1 MRIRIIL
8 PSLILPLCLLGL
20 LFGVSPIHSGAS
32 SQGQDVVTAAQ
43 LAAALEA
50 QKQED
55 AKLPRGESAERRFQ
69 ELGAKLQQSGA
80 VRVIVRL
87 RVAWRPE
94 GSIQQA
100 AELQAQ
106 RAAIRQAQ
114 DELLTGL
121 HLRHPR
127 SLKRFKYLPHLAFSI
142 DAAGLEALRSSPQVN
157 DIYEDKF
164 LRVAQAQPPSVTL
177 IAAPTAW
184 QMGYNGG
191 GKTIAILDTGVDKTH
206 QSLSGK
212 VVSEACYS
220 TDDPGTEDPGDEVIP
235 LCPGNA
241 TESEAPGS
249 GVNCAMST
257 SPDCAHGTS
266 VAGVATAIAPGANLI
281 SIQVASL
288 VNNADA
294 CEAAGAGAPCIL
306 TSPSDLDRGLERVY
320 ELATTPGPLFNNV
333 ASVNVSLAYPTF
345 TENCDNGN
353 SVKEWID
360 NLRSVGIATVVSA
373 GNDAGIV
380 GQTNAIGFP
389 ACTSSAISV
398 GATGDGVSLG
408 ANVVAPFSNSAS
420 FLSLLAPGYFTS
432 APVPGGVFSNV
443 SGTSVAAPHVS
454 GALAILKQWQPAA
467 SVSTLLSKLA
477 NNGVNVTDSRNNI
490 TKARIKIDGA
500 MSCLENV
507 LANRWK
513 GEYFDNPDLDGN
525 PVMRRDDG
533 GSFLNVNFGSGSPSS
548 ICGPGTDNFSVRW
561 TRTVNLTANVH
572 QFSVTADDGVRLY
585 VDGDKKLDLWNS
597 PPGTNTVNVLLNA
610 GDHVITL
617 EFREFGGLAYASLS
631 WTTPCVADVPADSWK
646 GEYFKDTTN
655 LTGAPLMVRNDGA
668 GFLNFNWDGSPNSA
682 CMIGPDNF
690 SARWTRSVNFSGGT
704 WRFTV
709 TGDDGVRLYVDGV
722 RKIDEWRI
730 QGPTTYTA
738 DMELSAG
745 IHAIKL
751 EYFEWGGGAV
761 VSLSW
766 APTPPFPPSNLAAT
780 GISTSQISLSWID
793 NSNYE
798 YGFKIERWNGGGYS
812 QINTVGADVRTYTD
826 YGLPHSTI
834 FQYRVRAFNNVGDSP
849 YSNESSATTSSPP
862 PPCSPNPSSPPC
874 APCTSGCHWDTGS
887 CSWVSCQQVPC
898 CSPILIDI
906 DGDGF
911 DLTSAANGVNFD
923 INGDGAAE
931 HLAWTTINS
940 DDAWLAL
947 DRNGNGVIDS
957 GAELFGTFTPQP
969 APPPGEERNGFLAL
983 AVFDKPA
990 NGGNGDGRIDNRDA
1004 VFSSLRLWV
1013 DKNHN
1018 GVSEPNEFHTLSQLG
1033 VAILDLDYRESKRTD
1048 QYGNAFRYR
1057 AKVRDVNG
1065 AQVGRWA
1072 WDVFLVKQ

>member
-1 MRIRIIL
+1 M
-8 PSLILPLCLLGL
+8 LPLCLLGF

-32 SQGQDVVTAAQ
+32 SQGQDEVTAAQ
-43 LAAALEA
+43 LTAALES
-50 QKQED
+50 QKQAD
-55 AKLPRGESAERRFQ
+55 AKLTRGELAERRFQ
-69 ELGAKLQQSGA
+69 ELGAKSQQRGA

-94 GSIQQA
+94 GAIQRA

-121 HLRHPR
+121 HLRNPR
-127 SLKRFKYLPHLAFSI
+127 SLKRYKYLPHLAFSV
-142 DAAGLEALRSSPQVN
+142 DAAGLEALRSSPLVN
-157 DIYEDKF
+157 DIYDDKF

-177 IAAPTAW
+177 IGAPAAW
-184 QMGYNGG
+184 QMGYNGA

-206 QSLSGK
+206 SSLSGK
-212 VVSEACYS
+212 IVSEACYS

-235 LCPGNA
+235 LCPGDA

-266 VAGVATAIAPGANLI
+266 VAGIAVAVAPGANLI
-281 SIQVASL
+281 SIKVASL
-288 VNNADA
+288 VNNADD
-294 CEAAGAGAPCIL
+294 CEAAGASTPCIL
-306 TSPSDLDRGLERVY
+306 TSPSDLNRGLERVH

-345 TENCDNGN
+345 TDNCDNGN

-360 NLRSVGIATVVSA
+360 NLRSVGIATVVAA
-373 GNDAGIV
+373 GNEAGRV
-380 GQTNAIGFP
+380 GQANAIGFP

-398 GATGDGVSLG
+398 GATGND
-408 ANVVAPFSNSAS
+408 ANPIADVVAPFSNGAS
-420 FLSLLAPGYFTS
+420 FLSLLAPGYFAS
-432 APVPGGVFSNV
+432 APIPGGGFSSTPV
-443 SGTSVAAPHVS
+443 SGTSIAAAHVS
-454 GALAILKQWQPAA
+454 GTWAIIKQWRPNDGVAE
-467 SVSTLLSKLA
+467 VFNRL
-477 NNGVNVTDSRNNI
+477 NNSGMPITDPRNNNEP
-490 TKARIKIDGA
+490 KSRIRIDA
-500 MSCLENV
+500 AFSCLQNV
-507 LANRWK
+507 PANRWK
-513 GEYFDNPDLDGN
+513 GEYFNNPDLQGN

-533 GSFLNVNFGSGSPSS
+533 AGPSLNMNFGNGSPDSDCAS
-548 ICGPGTDNFSVRW
+548 NVDNFSVRW
-561 TRTVNLTANVH
+561 TRTDTFTANVY

-585 VDGDKKLDLWNS
+585 IDGGEPKMDHWNS
-597 PPGTNTVNVLLNA
+597 PPGTHTINVLMSA
-610 GDHVITL
+610 EPHVITL
-617 EFREFGGLAYASLS
+617 EFREFGGTAQANLS

-646 GEYFKDTTN
+646 GEYFKDTTD

-668 GFLNFNWDGSPNSA
+668 GFLNFNWGDGSPNSA
-682 CMIGPDNF
+682 CMIGVDNF
-690 SARWTRSVNFSGGT
+690 SVRWTRSFSFSAGT

-722 RKIDEWRI
+722 RKIDEWRL

-745 IHAIKL
+745 AHPIKL

-766 APTPPFPPSNLAAT
+766 APAPPFPPSNLVASAA
-780 GISTSQISLSWID
+780 STSLINLSWTD
-793 NSNYE
+793 NSNFE
-798 YGFKIERWNGGGYS
+798 GGFKIERWNGAGYTH
-812 QINTVGADVRTYTD
+812 INTVGPDIRTYGD
-826 YGLPHSTI
+826 SGLASSTTYI
-834 FQYRVRAFNNVGDSP
+834 YRVRAFNSVGDSA
-849 YSNESSATTSSPP
+849 YSNESSARTLSPP
-862 PPCSPNPSSPPC
+862 PTCSPNPPSPPC
-874 APCTSGCHWDTGS
+874 APCTQGCHWDTTS
-887 CSWVSCQQVPC
+887 CSWVSCSQVPC

-931 HLAWTTINS
+931 HLAWTTTTS

-1004 VFSSLRLWV
+1004 VFSSLRLWI

-1018 GVSEPNEFHTLSQLG
+1018 GVSEPNEFYTLSQLG